1 MCLVSSWRWRVLH
14 LEPVVIIAVQ
24 LQVQAGPPAGLIT
37 AGGAG
42 RALWSEPALSGAADA
57 ALPGVGD
64 VCREA
69 GPALS
74 RGLCYLQLSP
84 QQVKC
89 SVARLEQERLWG
101 SQRQKEWRRPDQ
113 DAEDK

>member
-1 MCLVSSWRWRVLH
+1 MLGPQLGLSQLV
-14 LEPVVIIAVQ
+14 E
-24 LQVQAGPPAGLIT
+24 QAGPCGVSLLYQGLQT
-37 AGGAG
+37 LPCGGWG
-42 RALWSEPALSGAADA
+42 MCVVRLGQPSPGA
-57 ALPGVGD
+57 
-64 VCREA
+64 
-69 GPALS
+69 
-74 RGLCYLQLSP
+74 SP